1 MGLLQEGVT
10 CGAVTKTDMT
20 RKLTLDGVTK
30 AYPVYKIRL
39 DQLYYND
46 QNDRIA
52 TWLNEYASEHGSL
65 PDESR
70 ETYNAVLEDFIVK
83 SNPEAI
89 RKTQKNIELV
99 DQREAGVVL
108 NDGRIIDGNRRF
120 TCLRKLAKDSE
131 RFNSFEAVILERDMR
146 DSAKQIKM
154 LELQIQHGEE
164 SRVEYSPVDRLVGV
178 YQDIEENH
186 LLTVEEYAR
195 SANESLA
202 EVKKRLEIAKLMVE
216 FLDFINAPKQYYIVR
231 DLDLA
236 AVLEELFSV
245 LKKCRTEDEKENI
258 KSCAFA
264 NLIMRPAGDQTRFIR
279 NMKSIV
285 ASDYADSFVDEQL
298 ELAAKVVDTLPPR
311 GQVNGKVIRDVIR
324 ANDELKDELERSM
337 EKAVTK
343 TKRSETRNRPIQLVE
358 KATSLLEDIDVNIF
372 LKMSDSELQRL
383 SRQIRLLE
391 QTLADIKE
399 NLND

>member
-1 MGLLQEGVT
+1 MGLLQEGVV

-30 AYPVYKIRL
+30 AYSVYKIRL
-39 DQLYYND
+39 DQLYYNE

-52 TWLNEYASEHGSL
+52 TWLNEYASEHGPL
-65 PDESR
+65 PDGDR

-108 NDGRIIDGNRRF
+108 NDGCIIDGNRRF
-120 TCLRKLAKDSE
+120 TCLRKLAKNSE

-195 SANESLA
+195 SANEPLA

-236 AVLEELFSV
+236 AVLEELFGV
-245 LKKCRTEDEKENI
+245 LRKCRTEDEKENI

-311 GQVNGKVIRDVIR
+311 GKVNGKVIRDVIR

>member
-1 MGLLQEGVT
+1 M
-10 CGAVTKTDMT
+10 
-20 RKLTLDGVTK
+20 
-30 AYPVYKIRL
+30 
-39 DQLYYND
+39 
-46 QNDRIA
+46 
-52 TWLNEYASEHGSL
+52 
-65 PDESR
+65 
-70 ETYNAVLEDFIVK
+70 
-83 SNPEAI
+83 
-89 RKTQKNIELV
+89 
-99 DQREAGVVL
+99 
-108 NDGRIIDGNRRF
+108 
-120 TCLRKLAKDSE
+120 
-131 RFNSFEAVILERDMR
+131 
-146 DSAKQIKM
+146 
-154 LELQIQHGEE
+154 
-164 SRVEYSPVDRLVGV
+164 
-178 YQDIEENH
+178 
-186 LLTVEEYAR
+186 
-195 SANESLA
+195 
-202 EVKKRLEIAKLMVE
+202 MVE

-236 AVLEELFSV
+236 AVLEELFGV
-245 LKKCRTEDEKENI
+245 LRKCRTEDEKENI

-311 GQVNGKVIRDVIR
+311 GKVNGKVIRDVIR
-324 ANDELKDELERSM
+324 ANDELKGELERSM

-399 NLND
+399 NLDD